1 MANEQQRAVSRRQIL
16 KWGGLLAAGSL
27 SSLVMACGGGNGTAT
42 TAASTAPSAAPST
55 GGVASTAPTAA
66 ASTGAAASTAPTA
79 AATAVATR
87 ATGAIATPGG
97 VASATAGAG
106 GTPSA
111 SGAAVAYQMHTNLQ
125 GNIDFWHFW
134 GSPVRR
140 NAIRRIIGEFTAVYP
155 GIKVNETYV
164 PFGDIFT
171 RLLTTVAAGSGMPDA
186 IVDDRGQ
193 LRTRAANGID
203 TSFAALAKRD
213 NVTGDAFWPFTWTE
227 AVYKDE
233 PYGLPY
239 ETDIRVL
246 YYNKAALSD
255 AGLDPEKPPTNWDE
269 LASYADKIDQK
280 DGDKLVRIA
289 FYPTVGNIGLDTWAW
304 CDGGEWQTSDYT
316 PTLNRAEN
324 VAALAWMKTWADRY
338 GVSNFNAFKGSFGQG
353 NQDEFMSGKVAM
365 KVDIQGYVSQ
375 LNFYNPKFLT
385 KDKKDLGYGVTSI
398 PPAPGHKPA
407 SFSGGFAITN
417 PRGSKNHE
425 QAWEFAKYLA
435 FIGQASWA
443 RDTYAMPTV
452 EQIAKT
458 DPALNADPNWKFF
471 VQAMGY
477 GRPGVYNPYYPTMM
491 GDLVSPAFDDMNAHN
506 KTPQQELDDAQKNA
520 EQEIARNKH

>member
-1 MANEQQRAVSRRQIL
+1 MTNTQQRAISRRLVL

-27 SSLVMACGGGNGTAT
+27 SSLVMACGGTSTAT
-42 TAASTAPSAAPST
+42 TAPSSAAT
-55 GGVASTAPTAA
+55 TAPTAA
-66 ASTGAAASTAPTA
+66 PSSGAVDATAP
-79 AATAVATR
+79 TAVATR
-87 ATGAIATPGG
+87 ATSITTSATVTRAA
-97 VASATAGAG
+97 VASVTTGVS

-111 SGAAVAYQMHTNLQ
+111 SGAATSAYQMHTNVQ
-125 GNIDFWHFW
+125 GNLDFWHFW

-140 NAIRRIIGEFTAVYP
+140 NAIRRVLGEFNAVYP
-155 GIKVNETYV
+155 GIKVKETYV
-164 PFGDIFT
+164 PFGDIYT

-186 IVDDRGQ
+186 LVDDRGQ
-193 LRTRAANGID
+193 LRARAANQID
-203 TSFAALAKRD
+203 TSFGALAKRD

-227 AVYKDE
+227 SVMNGE
-233 PYGLPY
+233 PFGLPY

-246 YYNKAALSD
+246 YYNKAALAD

-280 DGDKLVRIA
+280 DGNKLIRIA

-304 CDGGEWQTSDYT
+304 CDGGEWQTPDYT

-324 VAALAWMKTWADRY
+324 VAALAWMKAWADRY
-338 GVSNFNAFKGSFGQG
+338 GVSNFNAFKGTFGQG

-365 KVDIQGYVSQ
+365 KVDIQGYTSQ

-385 KDKKDLGYGVTSI
+385 KDKKDLGYGVAAI
-398 PPAPGHKPA
+398 PPAPGHKSA

-417 PRGSKNHE
+417 PRGSKSHE
-425 QAWEFAKYLA
+425 QAWEFAKYMA
-435 FIGQASWA
+435 FVGQASWA
-443 RDTYAMPTV
+443 RDTLAMPTV
-452 EQIAKT
+452 EKIAKS

-471 VQAMGY
+471 VNAMGY

-491 GDLVSPAFDDMNAHN
+491 GDVVSPAFDDMNAHG
-506 KTPQQELDDAQKNA
+506 KTPQQTLDDAQKKA
-520 EQEIARNKH
+520 EQEIARNKR

>member
-1 MANEQQRAVSRRQIL
+1 VVETSDKRQGTLTRRQIL
-16 KWGGLLAAGSL
+16 KWGGLVAASSL
-27 SSLVMACGGGNGTAT
+27 STLVIACGGGGTSTAT
-42 TAASTAPSAAPST
+42 VVPATAAPST
-55 GGVASTAPTAA
+55 GGVASVAPTV
-66 ASTGAAASTAPTA
+66 
-79 AATAVATR
+79 AATRAVATASS
-87 ATGAIATPGG
+87 ATAG
-97 VASATAGAG
+97 VASATVGGAS
-106 GTPSA
+106 TPSA
-111 SGAAVAYQMHTNLQ
+111 SGAATSAYQMRTNVR

-140 NAIRRIIGEFTAVYP
+140 NAIRRIIGEFGAVYS

-186 IVDDRGQ
+186 IVDDRSQ
-193 LRTRAANGID
+193 LRARAANQID
-203 TSFAALAKRD
+203 TSFADLAKRD
-213 NVTGDAFWPFTWTE
+213 NVTGEAFWPFTWTE
-227 AVYKDE
+227 TIANNE
-233 PYGLPY
+233 PFGLPY

-246 YYNKAALSD
+246 YYNKAALAD

-269 LASYADKIDQK
+269 LTASADKIDQK

-289 FYPTVGNIGLDTWAW
+289 FYPTVGNIGLDTWGW
-304 CDGGEWQTSDYT
+304 CNGGEWQTSDNT
-316 PTLNRAEN
+316 PTINRAEN
-324 VAALAWMKTWADRY
+324 VAALTWMKTWADRY

-365 KVDIQGYVSQ
+365 KVDIQGYTSQ

-385 KDKKDLGYGVTSI
+385 KDKKDLGYGVAAI

-435 FIGQASWA
+435 FVGQAGWA

-452 EQIAKT
+452 EKMAKT
-458 DPALNADPNWKFF
+458 DPSLNADPNWKFF
-471 VQAMGY
+471 VSAMDY
-477 GRPGVYNPYYPTMM
+477 GRPGVFNPNYPTMM
-491 GDLVSPAFDDMNAHN
+491 SDVVTPAFDDVTGKN
-506 KTPQQELDDAQKNA
+506 KSPQQALDDAQKKA
-520 EQEIARNKH
+520 EQEIAKNKR

>member
-1 MANEQQRAVSRRQIL
+1 MEMADKERGAVSRRQIL
-16 KWGGLLAAGSL
+16 KWGGLLAVGSL
-27 SSLVMACGGGNGTAT
+27 SSLIAACGGESPTAT
-42 TAASTAPSAAPST
+42 VAPASVVPSASGAASIAPTVAPSIVPS
-55 GGVASTAPTAA
+55 VAPTGAATRAAGASASPAA
-66 ASTGAAASTAPTA
+66 ASA
-79 AATAVATR
+79 
-87 ATGAIATPGG
+87 
-97 VASATAGAG
+97 
-106 GTPSA
+106 TPSA
-111 SGAAVAYQMHTNLQ
+111 SGAAVAAYTMHTDLQ
-125 GNIDFWHFW
+125 GNLDFWHFW

-140 NAIRRIIGEFTAVYP
+140 TAIRRVIAEFNSVYP
-155 GIKVNETYV
+155 GLKVNETYV

-193 LRTRAANGID
+193 LRARAADKID
-203 TSFAALAKRD
+203 TSFADLAKRD
-213 NVTGDAFWPFTWTE
+213 NVTGNAFWPFTWVE
-227 AVYKDE
+227 ATYQDE

-269 LASYADKIDQK
+269 LAAYADTIDQR

-289 FYPTVGNIGLDTWAW
+289 FYPTIGNIGLDSWAW
-304 CDGGEWQTSDYT
+304 CDGGEWQTNDFV

-338 GVSNFNAFKGSFGQG
+338 GVNNINAFKGSFGQG

-365 KVDIQGYVSQ
+365 KVDIQGYSSQ

-385 KDKKDLGYGVTSI
+385 KDKKDLGYGVAPI
-398 PPAPGHKPA
+398 PPAPGKKPA

-417 PRGSKNHE
+417 PRGSKNRE

-435 FIGQASWA
+435 FVGQASWA
-443 RDTYAMPTV
+443 RDTLAMPTV
-452 EQIAKT
+452 EKLART
-458 DPALNADPNWKFF
+458 DPALNAAPNWSFF
-471 VQAMGY
+471 VDAMRY
-477 GRPGVYNPYYPTMM
+477 GRPGVFNPYYPKMM
-491 GDLVSPAFDDMNAHN
+491 GDLVNPAFDEVTARN
-506 KTPQQELDDAQKNA
+506 KAPQQVLDDAQQKA
-520 EQEIARNKH
+520 EQEIARNKR